1 MTEKRPY
8 HFQPFTRQS
17 DRISDREYRL
27 TGGRCVGRLEEPAPA
42 KSVRK
47 AGSGSRKGAPFFI
60 LTLWEPE
67 HSVN

>member
-8 HFQPFTRQS
+8 HFQSFTRQS
-17 DRISDREYRL
+17 DRISDREYCL

-47 AGSGSRKGAPFFI
+47 AETAQERVRHFSS
-60 LTLWEPE
+60 
-67 HSVN
+67 